1 MESRKGSPPQGSMV
15 KPENMT
21 VQDVIAKM
29 GEGQPL
35 RVPYNNATF
44 APDSG
49 AILAA
54 GHRPGSIAIPIPREL
69 ALAVIASGQ
78 VHKLTQ
84 FGEPPVEQ
92 RQRHEGYRCGWR
104 ELGWDGSNADYY
116 CLMQ

>member
-1 MESRKGSPPQGSMV
+1 MV

-21 VQDVIAKM
+21 VQDVIARM
-29 GEGQPL
+29 GAGQPL

-49 AILAA
+49 AELAA
-54 GHRPGSIAIPIPREL
+54 AMGKPAILIPREL
-69 ALAVIASGQ
+69 ALAVISSGQ

-84 FGEPPVEQ
+84 FGEPPEEQ
-92 RQRHEGYRCGWR
+92 RKRGEGYRCGWR